1 MRRLGLLLL
10 IFCSISLLAGCGGG
24 SSTDNLPGAQPPPDP
39 ADTTVAS
46 LAFNDPSSTG
56 FSAQTSDSPIRLTVS
71 ALNAAGDGIDGA
83 SITLTTDIG
92 ELDDLNGQTGSSIE
106 LTTVDGSAE
115 FNFQS
120 GLDKANSTGVLTAN
134 SGSIDQTQTVKLTGS
149 TLSLD
154 PSGFTVRFGETQT
167 VTATAL
173 DAAGDP
179 ITSEFIT
186 LNSDFQG
193 ELASGLPDNNG
204 QFSVDYVAGNTS
216 DIDTIT
222 ASGAGTSRVIQAN
235 ISDQEFAFVSPASG
249 AEIPRNGTQQ
259 IVFRSSDDTGA
270 GVANEQLEFSA
281 LFGTFVGGT
290 NLLTATPDS
299 TDGRATVTYQAPAS
313 PTQNEV
319 ITVTSIVSGARG
331 SYDDLPLTI
340 VALDPASLTLTAN
353 PDTVATNSASTL
365 TVTVKD
371 NGGFPVQG
379 TSVQLQ
385 LLSSPGDVSLSSFSV
400 TTDSNGQATST
411 FTSGSTTTAVDAVEI
426 LARVANN
433 PTINDQV
440 FLTIG
445 QPNVQMRLSPANL
458 PEISGSASYSLIV
471 SVYVADFKGTAVTDQ
486 SVSLSMTPTFFRTGE
501 WLDRNDETVIIP
513 AISGEF
519 PNEDTNHNGVLD
531 AGEDGAFGF
540 YDFGN
545 DGSFTGEAAYY
556 HDAGVVHA
564 TKIDADLNGQLDPGL
579 IGTIT
584 SQVTTDT
591 NGFAEAII
599 NYPKSM
605 GQWVDVE
612 VTATTTVSGNV
623 ITKSDTFT
631 LPILPSDVPRPIPPF
646 GP

>member
-1 MRRLGLLLL
+1 MRRLGLLIL
-10 IFCSISLLAGCGGG
+10 IFCSTILLAGCGGG

-249 AEIPRNGTQQ
+249 AQIPRNGTQQ

-281 LFGTFVGGT
+281 IFGTFVGGS
-290 NLLTATPDS
+290 NLLTVTPDS
-299 TDGRATVTYQAPAS
+299 ADGRATVTYQAPAS

-353 PDTVATNSASTL
+353 PDTVATDSNSTL

-379 TSVQLQ
+379 TNVQLQ
-385 LLSSPGDVSLSSFSV
+385 LLSSPGDVSLSAFSV

-411 FTSGSTTTAVDAVEI
+411 FTAGSTTTSIDGVEI
-426 LARVANN
+426 LARVASNSS
-433 PTINDQV
+433 INDQV

-445 QPNVQMRLSPANL
+445 QQNVQILLGIGNSPTTT
-458 PEISGSASYSLIV
+458 SAGYSLPIQV
-471 SVYVADFKGTAVTDQ
+471 FVTDANGNPVANQ
-486 SVSLSMTPTFFRTGE
+486 AVSLKLFPYQFRTGI
-501 WLDRNDETVIIP
+501 WLDPNDDTVDTP
-513 AISGEF
+513 SFSGEF
-519 PNEDTNHNGVLD
+519 PNEDANRNGVLD

-545 DGSFTGEAAYY
+545 DGSYVGEAAYY
-556 HDAGVVHA
+556 HDYGVIHA
-564 TKIDADLNGQLDPGL
+564 TKIDADLNGQLDPGSV
-579 IGTIT
+579 GSIT
-584 SQVTTDT
+584 AQVTTDSAGT
-591 NGFAEAII
+591 AEASI
-599 NYPKSM
+599 NYPKNM

-612 VTATTTVSGNV
+612 ITATIGT
-623 ITKSDTFT
+623 ITKTYKQT
-631 LPILPSDVPRPIPPF
+631 LPILNTDVPRFNSPF